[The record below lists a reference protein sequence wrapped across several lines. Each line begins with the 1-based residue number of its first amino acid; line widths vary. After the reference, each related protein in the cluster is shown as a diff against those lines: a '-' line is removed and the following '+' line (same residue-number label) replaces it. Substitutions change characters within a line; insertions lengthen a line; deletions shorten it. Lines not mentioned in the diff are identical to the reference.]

1 MQLKVQTPTFP
12 EVIEFNFD
20 EIKQEVTKKA
30 SDYMNLVY
38 SEEQIQDAK
47 KDRAAL
53 NKFVKALSD
62 ERIKIKKEC
71 MKPYEDFE
79 RKIKELDGI
88 VNAAIQNIDSQVKGY
103 EEKKKQEKKKAIEK
117 FWNETEI
124 ALPIPLKLEQI
135 FNQSWLNA
143 SVSMKSIQTE
153 IKETLAKIE
162 SDLATL
168 ENLSEFS
175 FEAIEVY
182 KTTLNLSEAIKE
194 GQRLADIQRRKQ
206 EQEAEQARMKAEAEL
221 AQHMNPPVEAEVVVN
236 VQTPSGQEVPV
247 AKIPV
252 EVPQRQWIS
261 FKANLTV
268 EEAHQLKNFFEA
280 RKIEYAAI

>member
-103 EEKKKQEKKKAIEK
+103 EEKKKQEKKEAIQK

-168 ENLSEFS
+168 HNLPEFS
-175 FEAIEVY
+175 FEAIEEY
-182 KTTLNLSEAIKE
+182 KTSLNLSKAIQE

-206 EQEAEQARMKAEAEL
+206 EQEAEQERLRIENAQARAR
-221 AQHMNPPVEAEVVVN
+221 VEAQQKEVVKSIDEIKGS
-236 VQTPSGQEVPV
+236 QPIMDEVREWV
-247 AKIPV
+247 
-252 EVPQRQWIS
+252 S
-261 FKANLTV
+261 FQAYMT
-268 EEAHQLKNFFEA
+268 EEQALQLKNFFDC
-280 RKIEYAAI
+280 RGIEFKQI